1 MRTGSL
7 RGSSLARLVQ
17 AYHVSHAGPRSVG
30 RSSRTG
36 RKKLPPGKYHSAFPN
51 CVTCWRIYSGEDGT
65 ALNICCTGL
74 TGEESIN
81 SKLFAT
87 TTESAARPC
96 QPSIYNCSTIDTPR
110 IIKKWSRLRLS
121 RAQGA
126 EFPES
131 VSPKLNRW
139 TNLA

>member
-96 QPSIYNCSTIDTPR
+96 QPSIYNCSNRRMCKTTHRP
-110 IIKKWSRLRLS
+110 KSSLLCLLALVLS
-121 RAQGA
+121 ISARGQT
-126 EFPES
+126 EH
-131 VSPKLNRW
+131 
-139 TNLA
+139 

>member
-96 QPSIYNCSTIDTPR
+96 QPSIYNCSTRRLLNKSFR
-110 IIKKWSRLRLS
+110 ISVGFLPHESPAPSKRRL
-121 RAQGA
+121 
-126 EFPES
+126 
-131 VSPKLNRW
+131 
-139 TNLA
+139 

>member
-96 QPSIYNCSTIDTPR
+96 QPSIYNCSTKDLSMAIDVPAT
-110 IIKKWSRLRLS
+110 I
-121 RAQGA
+121 QEG
-126 EFPES
+126 
-131 VSPKLNRW
+131 
-139 TNLA
+139 